1 MRYSPLLCILAL
13 LFTTGCTDDLLTAT
27 LQGGQHTPPV
37 TQAIEAAVDGEA
49 LTVQEIKLVLSQQP
63 NTYYQRVNGTFQAL
77 TDPGEEFIWQAR
89 LDEEGAF
96 LEMYIEGLIPQVGR
110 YVHGSRAN
118 AAFGTVFRL
127 DYTPNPCGTWTY
139 SSVHPLTVRTDP
151 SALNVEVSDG
161 QRITGTFSA
170 TLERRQI
177 SFFVPGDTCP
187 NGVDA
192 TRPSE
197 EFVTVTGQFDIDRPN
212 ELPIIRKAED
222 GRSITETWRAP

>member
-1 MRYSPLLCILAL
+1 MRYSLLLCVFAL
-13 LFTTGCTDDLLTAT
+13 LFTTGCTDAFLTAA
-27 LQGGQHTPPV
+27 LQGDQHSPPV

-49 LTVQEIKLVLSQQP
+49 LTVQEIELFLSQQP
-63 NTYYQRVNGTFQAL
+63 NTYYQRVNDTFQAL
-77 TDPGEEFIWQAR
+77 TDPGEKFIWQAR
-89 LDEEGAF
+89 LDDAGAF

-127 DYTPNPCGTWTY
+127 DYTPNPCGIWTY
-139 SSVHPLTVRTDP
+139 SSVHPLTVRTDE
-151 SALNVEVSDG
+151 SALDVEVSDA

-177 SFFVPGDTCP
+177 SFFIPGDACP

-192 TRPSE
+192 TPPSE
-197 EFVTVTGQFDIDRPN
+197 EFVTVTGRFDIERPN

-222 GRSITETWRAP
+222 GQGIIETWRAP